1 MLSETNDFP
10 NLPENPNKRKI
21 FSETLQQLD
30 KDTGFDCF
38 SQLDRLENAESIR
51 RMIEEKLKEKGGT
64 KSNEVRAILYRV
76 DLPEK
81 YFRALP
87 PSEEEAVQVLA
98 GMILERVFMKI
109 RSRLPALFTT

>member
-1 MLSETNDFP
+1 MLSELNDNP
-10 NLPENPNKRKI
+10 QLPENPNKRKI
-21 FSETLQQLD
+21 FAETLLQLD

-51 RMIEEKLKEKGGT
+51 CMIEEKLKEKGGT
-64 KSNEVRAILYRV
+64 KSHEVRAILYRV

-81 YFRALP
+81 YFRSLP
-87 PSEEEAVQVLA
+87 TGEDEAVQVLA

-109 RSRLPALFTT
+109 RTRLPCLFEA